1 MIQKIKDYF
10 KNCWSKLRS
19 KPKKKRKPRKKNA
32 NK

>member
-10 KNCWSKLRS
+10 KNCWS